1 MSIEESQVSI
11 IEDRYNPLIE
21 RRELT
26 LEVITR
32 VTPKRVELRKALAT
46 IFKVPIDCIYIR
58 SCITSFGTNRSI
70 CRIHIYKDAERG
82 KQIEPKYIQQRNSEE
97 KIGEK

>member
-1 MSIEESQVSI
+1 MSIEESQFSI

-26 LEVITR
+26 LEIISKT
-32 VTPKRVELRKALAT
+32 TPKRVELRKALAT
-46 IFKVPIDCIYIR
+46 IFKVPIDCIYVR

-70 CRIHIYKDAERG
+70 CRVHIYKDAERG

-97 KIGEK
+97 QNR